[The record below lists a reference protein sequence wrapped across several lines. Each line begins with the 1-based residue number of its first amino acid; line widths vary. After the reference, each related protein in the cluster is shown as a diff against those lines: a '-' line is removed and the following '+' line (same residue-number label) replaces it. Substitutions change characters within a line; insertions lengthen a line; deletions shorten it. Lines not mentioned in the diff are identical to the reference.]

1 MSTKSSSSY
10 LFIPDEYFVVKK
22 SGLSQFQ
29 AMSAYLGGSAFQTVM
44 DNPVTA
50 YRQLV
55 QQYAK
60 GLDGKPVDPKIASEE
75 AKAVFR
81 AHPVQAS
88 LSGVGPRLVGVGFK
102 RVPKFGVLLGI
113 SFFLGEGQNP
123 GFLAATGASILS
135 APFINPIRMIE
146 KQQRAF
152 FKQTGAVKPI
162 SEILKESAAKN
173 FAPLFRGTIP
183 LMGHSLASAVLG
195 LVGQPRLQKY
205 IQEELGSKTSMGRS
219 LTGLIASSIVSP
231 IYVVVTN
238 PLSRLEVI
246 MQTSKISG
254 KSITVVEAVKEVIQ
268 DSTQFGLRGIFRGQG
283 IGIAKAIIS
292 LSLFHEGRHFLQDA
306 FKSYNIKHGYYEP
319 PAAGDSF

>member
-1 MSTKSSSSY
+1 MSTKTG
-10 LFIPDEYFVVKK
+10 DGYFVIKK

-60 GLDGKPVDPKIASEE
+60 DIKGNVVEPSVAQGE

-81 AHPVQAS
+81 AHPIQAS
-88 LSGVGPRLVGVGFK
+88 MSGVGPRLVGVGFK
-102 RVPKFGVLLGI
+102 RIPKFGILLGI
-113 SFFLGEGQNP
+113 SFFLGEGESP
-123 GFLAATGASILS
+123 GFVAATGASIMS

-146 KQQRAF
+146 KQQRAY
-152 FKQTGAVKPI
+152 FKQTGGVKPI
-162 SEILKESAAKN
+162 MEILRESAAER
-173 FAPLFRGTIP
+173 FIPLFRGTIP
-183 LMGHSLASAVLG
+183 LMGHSLASATLG

-205 IQEELGSKTSMGRS
+205 IQEELGSKTNMGRS
-219 LTGLIASSIVSP
+219 ATGLVASAVVSP

-246 MQTSKISG
+246 MQTSSISG
-254 KSITVVEAVKEVIQ
+254 KSISVVEALQELAR
-268 DSTQFGLRGIFRGQG
+268 DSAKFGLRGVFRGQG
-283 IGIAKAIIS
+283 VGIVKAVIS
-292 LSLFHEGRHFLQDA
+292 LTLFHEGRMFLQDA
-306 FKSYNIKHGYYEP
+306 FRNYNISRGLFTPE
-319 PAAGDSF
+319 

>member
-1 MSTKSSSSY
+1 MAKSS
-10 LFIPDEYFVVKK
+10 FFGEDYFVVKK

-29 AMSAYLGGSAFQTVM
+29 AMTAYLGGSAFQTIM

-60 GLDGKPVDPKIASEE
+60 DAAGKAVDPKIASEE

-81 AHPVQAS
+81 AHPVSAS

-102 RVPKFGVLLGI
+102 RVPKFGILLGI
-113 SFFLGEGQNP
+113 SFFLGEGESP
-123 GFLAATGASILS
+123 GAVAATGASILS
-135 APFINPIRMIE
+135 AGFINPIRMIE
-146 KQQRAF
+146 KQQRAY
-152 FKQTGAVKPI
+152 FKETGRTKPI
-162 SEILKESAAKN
+162 MEILRESAAKN
-173 FAPLFRGTIP
+173 FEPLFRGTVP
-183 LMGHSLASAVLG
+183 LMGHSLASALLG

-205 IQEELGSKTSMGRS
+205 IQKEVGEKTGLGRS
-219 LTGLIASSIVSP
+219 ATGLIASSVVSP

-254 KSITVVEAVKEVIQ
+254 KSIGVMEAIREVIH
-268 DSTQFGLRGIFRGQG
+268 DSTQFGMRGVFRGQG
-283 IGIAKAIIS
+283 IGIMKAIIS
-292 LSLFHEGRHFLQDA
+292 LTLFHEGRMFLQDA
-306 FKSYNIKHGYYEP
+306 FKQHNINNGYFVPEEK
-319 PAAGDSF
+319 

>member
-1 MSTKSSSSY
+1 MFSG
-10 LFIPDEYFVVKK
+10 DYFVVQK

-29 AMSAYLGGSAFQTVM
+29 AMTAYLGGSAFQTIM
-44 DNPVTA
+44 DNPVTS

-60 GLDGKPVDPKIASEE
+60 DLNGKAVDPKIASQE

-81 AHPVQAS
+81 ANLVGAS
-88 LSGVGPRLVGVGFK
+88 MSGVGPRLAGVGFK
-102 RVPKFGVLLGI
+102 RIPKFGILLGI
-113 SFFLGEGQNP
+113 SFVLGTGENP
-123 GFLAATGASILS
+123 GVYAATGASILS

-152 FKQTGAVKPI
+152 FKQTGTTKPI
-162 SEILKESAAKN
+162 IEILREAAAKQ
-173 FAPLFRGTIP
+173 FKPLFRGTIP
-183 LMGHSLASAVLG
+183 LMGHSLASALLG

-205 IQEELGSKTSMGRS
+205 IQEEIGNKANMGRT
-219 LTGLIASSIVSP
+219 LTGLIASAVVSP

-254 KSITVVEAVKEVIQ
+254 KSISVIEAVKEVGR
-268 DSTQFGLRGIFRGQG
+268 DSAEFGMRGIFRGQG
-283 IGIAKAIIS
+283 IGVMKAVIS
-292 LSLFHEGRHFLQDA
+292 LSLFHEGRHFLQDQ
-306 FKSYNIKHGYYEP
+306 FKIYNIDNGHFEESK
-319 PAAGDSF
+319 

>member
-1 MSTKSSSSY
+1 MSVKSFSSMS
-10 LFIPDEYFVVKK
+10 FFPDDYFVVKK

-29 AMSAYLGGSAFQTVM
+29 AMSAYLGGSAFQTIM
-44 DNPVTA
+44 DNPVTS

-60 GLDGKPVDPKIASEE
+60 DANGKPVEPKIAIAE

-81 AHPVQAS
+81 AHPVSAS

-113 SFFLGEGQNP
+113 SFILGEGESP
-123 GFLAATGASILS
+123 GFIAATGASILS

-146 KQQRAF
+146 KQQRAY
-152 FKQTGAVKPI
+152 FKQTGATKPI
-162 SEILKESAAKN
+162 MEILRESAAQR

-183 LMGHSLASAVLG
+183 LMGHSLASATLG

-205 IQEELGSKTSMGRS
+205 IQEELSSTGLGRS
-219 LTGLIASSIVSP
+219 ATGLVASAVVSP

-254 KSITVVEAVKEVIQ
+254 KSISVFEAIREMAA
-268 DSTQFGLRGIFRGQG
+268 DSAQFGLRGIFRGQG
-283 IGIAKAIIS
+283 IGIAKAVIS
-292 LSLFHEGRHFLQDA
+292 LSLFHEGRYFMQDA
-306 FKSYNIKHGYYEP
+306 FKQYNIDNGYFDP
-319 PAAGDSF
+319 SA